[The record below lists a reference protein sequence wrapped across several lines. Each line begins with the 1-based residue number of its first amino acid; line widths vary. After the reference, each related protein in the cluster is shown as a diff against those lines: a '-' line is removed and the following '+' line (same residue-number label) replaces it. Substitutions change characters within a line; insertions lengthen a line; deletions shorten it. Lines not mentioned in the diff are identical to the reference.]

1 MDNLP
6 FGPTSAEEF
15 KPFIY
20 DPKLHTA
27 RKLWYCEI
35 CGEPIYIDKKYVRVS
50 KGPMKSGRAHP
61 LCELER
67 VKEMPDVEVPE
78 EVETRIKKEV
88 EKD

>member
-1 MDNLP
+1 MERLP

-35 CGEPIYIDKKYVRVS
+35 CGEPIYVNEKYVRVR

-61 LCELER
+61 LCGLKR
-67 VKEMPDVEVPE
+67 QKKRKGVVVPE
-78 EVETRIKKEV
+78 EVEARIREEI
-88 EKD
+88 EKV